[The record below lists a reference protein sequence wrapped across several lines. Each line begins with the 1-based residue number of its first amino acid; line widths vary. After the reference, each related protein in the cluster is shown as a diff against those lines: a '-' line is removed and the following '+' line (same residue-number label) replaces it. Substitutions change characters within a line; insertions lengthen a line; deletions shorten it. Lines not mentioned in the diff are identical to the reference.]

1 MPKRTSHAEQDGPQ
15 AAPVRV
21 VLITLD
27 HHLARAVA
35 AAEADLQRDL
45 PGATISLHAASDWA
59 GKPERLA
66 ACKDDI
72 ACGDIIIATMLFME
86 DHINAVLP
94 DLQARRDS
102 CDAML
107 GCMSAG
113 EVIRLTR
120 LGKFDMGARESGMIS
135 LLKKLRGSSSAKKS
149 SGAHQIAMLKRIPRI
164 LRFIPGKAQDVR
176 SYFIAMQ
183 YWLAASDDNIAALA
197 RFLISKYANEARAAL
212 ADEMIVNAPIDYPEV
227 GIYHPDLP
235 DRITSDVRAMPRRA
249 DALGRVGLV
258 LMRSYVL
265 SRDTGHYDGAIRA
278 LEAAGLEVVP
288 VFATGLDARPAL
300 EAFFLGPQCVSIDA
314 LVSLTGFSLVGG
326 PAYNNAAAAE
336 EILAQLDVPYVAAQ
350 SLELQSLEAWER
362 SRQGLMPVEAT
373 MMLAIPELD
382 GATSPI
388 VFGGRR
394 DAGASDVT
402 SGPSTAPVSA
412 MQVHEERAGM
422 LARRVRRLVE
432 MRNTPVEERR
442 VAITLFNFPPNAGAT
457 GTAAFLG
464 VFESLH
470 NTLKAL
476 SVEGYDVTVPDSVD
490 ALRRAILEG
499 NAATHGTDANVVH
512 AIPVD
517 DHVRREPHLSEI
529 EAQWGAAPGR
539 HLTDGRSLFV
549 LGQTFGN
556 VLVAV
561 QPGFGYEGDP
571 MRLLFEEGFSPTHAF
586 SAFYRYLRED
596 YAAHAVLHFGTH
608 GALEFMPGKQT
619 GLSAACWP
627 DRLIGDLPNI
637 YLYAA
642 NNPSEGTIAKRRGA
656 ATLVSYMTPPLATAG
671 LYKGLGE
678 LKHSLE
684 RWRGLAPDDAGERAR
699 LSDLIVEQARAV
711 DLVPSGDDQPA
722 LSDDALTDWIGSLS
736 AQILELE
743 YSLIPH
749 GLHVVGRGIDDAA
762 RTNTLQAVNAAQPNA
777 LDDEMVLAVAAGE
790 RADTIARGFKAFS
803 RSETRQA
810 VETLVALNDNLQID
824 AELPALMSA
833 LDGRFIRP
841 VAGGDLVRSPHILPS
856 GRNIHGFDPFKLPSA
871 FAVREGADHAQR
883 LLARHMAEGH
893 RLPECI
899 ALVLWGTDNLKSE
912 GGPIS
917 QMLALLGAQPRFDSY
932 GRLAGAELIPL
943 DVLKR
948 PRIDVVATLS
958 GIFRDLLPLQTRML
972 ADAAYLAAIADEPE
986 DENYVR
992 KHARAYQS
1000 QHDCDIETASLRVFS
1015 NAESAYGSNVNHLID
1030 SGAWAEEGEL
1040 GQAFTSR
1047 KCFAYGR
1054 GGDSQKQSAL
1064 LGSMLGHV
1072 ELAYQN
1078 IESVE
1083 LGVTTIDHYFDTLG
1097 GIGRAVQDVRGE
1109 ETPVYL
1115 GDQTQG
1121 EAKVRTLSEQVALE
1135 TRTRTLNP
1143 KWFEGML
1150 EHGYEGVRQIEAHV
1164 TNTMGWSAT
1173 TGQVDPWV
1181 YKQIT
1186 QTYVLDEEMRA
1197 RLAEL
1202 NPKASVRVANRL
1214 IEAHERDY
1222 WQPDD
1227 ETLAALQSAGE
1238 ELEDRLEGVI

>member
-1 MPKRTSHAEQDGPQ
+1 MMPKRTTHAEQNGTQ

-35 AAEADLQRDL
+35 AAEVDLQRDL
-45 PGATISLHAASDWA
+45 PGATITLHAASDWA

-72 ACGDIIIATMLFME
+72 ARGDIIIATMLFME

-94 DLQARRDS
+94 DLQARRDR

-120 LGKFDMGARESGMIS
+120 LGKFDMGARESGMIA

-197 RFLISKYANEARAAL
+197 RFLISKYADGPRAAL
-212 ADEMIVNAPIDYPEV
+212 AEDVAVNEPIDYPEV

-235 DRITSDVRAMPRRA
+235 ERITRDARALPRRS
-249 DALGRVGLV
+249 DAVGRVGLV

-300 EAFFLGPQCVSIDA
+300 EEFFLGRQRTSIDA

-336 EILAQLDVPYVAAQ
+336 DILAQLDVPYVAAQ

-394 DAGASDVT
+394 DAPSDT
-402 SGPSTAPVSA
+402 RAANGTAIAGGSGAPVSA
-412 MQVHEERAGM
+412 MQVHDERATM

-432 MRNTPVEERR
+432 MRNTSVEERR

-476 SVEGYDVTVPDSVD
+476 AAEGYDVTVPESVD
-490 ALRRAILEG
+490 ALRDAILDG
-499 NAATHGTDANVVH
+499 NAARHGTDANVVH

-517 DHVRREPHLSEI
+517 DHVRREPHLGEI

-549 LGQTFGN
+549 LGQTFGK
-556 VLVAV
+556 VLVTV

-571 MRLLFEEGFSPTHAF
+571 MRLLFEEGFAPTHAF

-596 YAAHAVLHFGTH
+596 FAAHAVLHFGTH

-637 YLYAA
+637 YLYAG

-671 LYKGLGE
+671 LYKGLSE

-684 RWRGLAPDDAGERAR
+684 RWRGLAPDDAGERTR
-699 LSDLIVEQARAV
+699 LSDLIVEQARTV
-711 DLVPSGDDQPA
+711 DLVPGGDDEPA
-722 LSDDALTDWIGSLS
+722 RSDDELAAWIASLS

-749 GLHVVGRGIDDAA
+749 GLHVVGRAVDDAA
-762 RTNTLQAVNAAQPNA
+762 RTSTLQAVNAAQPEA
-777 LDDEMVLAVAAGE
+777 LDDDMVLAVAAGE
-790 RADTIARGFKAFS
+790 GADTIARGFKAFS

-810 VETLVALNDNLQID
+810 VETLVALNDNLQVD
-824 AELPALMSA
+824 AELPALMRA
-833 LDGRFIRP
+833 LEGRFIRP

-917 QMLALLGAQPRFDSY
+917 QMLALLGAQPRFD
-932 GRLAGAELIPL
+932 
-943 DVLKR
+943 
-948 PRIDVVATLS
+948 
-958 GIFRDLLPLQTRML
+958 
-972 ADAAYLAAIADEPE
+972 
-986 DENYVR
+986 
-992 KHARAYQS
+992 
-1000 QHDCDIETASLRVFS
+1000 
-1015 NAESAYGSNVNHLID
+1015 
-1030 SGAWAEEGEL
+1030 
-1040 GQAFTSR
+1040 
-1047 KCFAYGR
+1047 
-1054 GGDSQKQSAL
+1054 
-1064 LGSMLGHV
+1064 
-1072 ELAYQN
+1072 
-1078 IESVE
+1078 
-1083 LGVTTIDHYFDTLG
+1083 
-1097 GIGRAVQDVRGE
+1097 
-1109 ETPVYL
+1109 
-1115 GDQTQG
+1115 
-1121 EAKVRTLSEQVALE
+1121 
-1135 TRTRTLNP
+1135 
-1143 KWFEGML
+1143 
-1150 EHGYEGVRQIEAHV
+1150 
-1164 TNTMGWSAT
+1164 
-1173 TGQVDPWV
+1173 
-1181 YKQIT
+1181 
-1186 QTYVLDEEMRA
+1186 
-1197 RLAEL
+1197 
-1202 NPKASVRVANRL
+1202 
-1214 IEAHERDY
+1214 
-1222 WQPDD
+1222 
-1227 ETLAALQSAGE
+1227 
-1238 ELEDRLEGVI
+1238 